1 MESYENSSSN
11 RGVLMENTYYK
22 NDPNASTAEVKRLVK
37 NWRALL
43 DLMPQM
49 VFLIRDDFVIE
60 YVNQY
65 AKKLLGDLRGKRCV
79 DVLCGASG
87 DCHPECSVHDAL
99 LDGKYGGGVVPA
111 KIGDMAVDFSVVP
124 FQGYS
129 GDALRMILMR
139 DVTTLKRQEEELKAF
154 NNDIEGILRIK
165 INELKESEAM
175 RRRLAQE
182 INLLKRKMKDSVPED
197 GMIGSSRPMRAVRD
211 LVSQVADSDATVLIT
226 GESGVGKELV
236 ADLLR
241 EHSSRHDKPF
251 LKVNCNA
258 IHENLLES
266 DLFGYEK
273 GAFTGAAARQKGKF
287 EIVHNGTIF
296 LDEIGDISPRMQAS
310 LLRVLQSGELIRV
323 GGNSPVQVDVRVIA
337 ATNADLVKAVQDGKF
352 RLDLYYRLNIIQI
365 VIPPLRERK
374 EDIVELATYFVKRY
388 RKAFKKD
395 IDFLPSKV
403 IDKLLLHDWP
413 GNVRELENMIQR
425 AVLMA
430 KHKVITEEDLVFGD
444 SMQGGRTDNY
454 FSRMVSSI
462 PGKSLKD
469 LVARFESDIIA
480 YMLSGNNGNVVQ
492 AARDLDV
499 GKTALYDKIKRYDLS
514 AKDLKK

>member
-1 MESYENSSSN
+1 MDNAYC
-11 RGVLMENTYYK
+11 TH
-22 NDPNASTAEVKRLVK
+22 DPISSTAEVKRLVK
-37 NWRALL
+37 NWKALL

-60 YVNQY
+60 YVNQH
-65 AKKLLGDLRGKRCV
+65 AKKRLGDLRGKRCV
-79 DVLCGASG
+79 DVLCAVGG
-87 DCHPECSVHDAL
+87 GCHPGCSLHKAMVGEVIPKGL
-99 LDGKYGGGVVPA
+99 STA
-111 KIGDMAVDFSVVP
+111 KVGDMVVELSVVP

-129 GDALRMILMR
+129 GDDLRMILMR
-139 DVTTLKRQEEELKAF
+139 DVTVLKRQEEELKAF
-154 NNDIEGILRIK
+154 NNDVEGILRIK
-165 INELKESEAM
+165 INELKESEVM

-182 INLLKRKMKDSVPED
+182 VNVLKRKMKDTVPED
-197 GMIGSSRPMRAVRD
+197 GMIGSSRAMRAVRD
-211 LVSQVADSDATVLIT
+211 LVCQVADSDATVLVT

-236 ADLLR
+236 ADLIR
-241 EHSSRHDKPF
+241 AHSSRHDKPF

-258 IHENLLES
+258 INENLLES

-273 GAFTGAAARQKGKF
+273 GAFTGAGARQKGKF

-296 LDEIGDISPRMQAS
+296 LDEIGDISPRMQGS

-337 ATNADLVKAVQDGKF
+337 ATNADLAKGVQEGRF

-374 EDIVELATYFVKRY
+374 EDIVELAAHFVKRY

-395 IDFLPSKV
+395 IDFLPNRV

-413 GNVRELENMIQR
+413 GNVRELENMMQR

-430 KHKVITEEDLVFGD
+430 KNKVITEDDLIFSESTQGD
-444 SMQGGRTDNY
+444 RADNY
-454 FSRMVSSI
+454 FGRMMSSI

-469 LVARFESDIIA
+469 LVAQFESDVIA
-480 YMLSGNNGNVVQ
+480 YMLEGNNGNVVQ

-499 GKTALYDKIKRYDLS
+499 GKTALYDKIKRYDIS
-514 AKDLKK
+514 AKNLKNR

>member
-1 MESYENSSSN
+1 MEIFVDGSN
-11 RGVLMENTYYK
+11 TRGVLMDTTK
-22 NDPNASTAEVKRLVK
+22 STHDPNASTAEVKRLVK

-49 VFLIRDDFVIE
+49 VFLVRDDHVIE
-60 YVNQY
+60 YVNQH
-65 AKKLLGDLRGKRCV
+65 AKKLLGDLRGERCV
-79 DVLCGASG
+79 DVLCGMSG
-87 DCHPECSVHDAL
+87 GCHPGCSVHADLAEE
-99 LDGKYGGGVVPA
+99 KIFAGVNPA
-111 KIGDMAVDFSVVP
+111 KVGDMNVEVSVVP

-129 GDALRMILMR
+129 GDTLRMVLMR

-165 INELKESEAM
+165 INELKESETM

-182 INLLKRKMKDSVPED
+182 VNVLKRKMKATVPDD
-197 GMIGSSRPMRAVRD
+197 GMIGSSRAMRAVRD
-211 LVSQVADSDATVLIT
+211 LVDQVADSDATILIT

-236 ADLLR
+236 ADMLR
-241 EHSSRHDKPF
+241 AHSSRHDKPF

-273 GAFTGAAARQKGKF
+273 GAFTGAASRQKGKF

-296 LDEIGDISPRMQAS
+296 LDEIGDISPRMQAT

-323 GGNSPVQVDVRVIA
+323 GGNSPVQVDVRVVA
-337 ATNADLVKAVQDGKF
+337 ATNADLSKAVQDGKF
-352 RLDLYYRLNIIQI
+352 RLDLYYRLNIIQ
-365 VIPPLRERK
+365 VAIPPLRERK
-374 EDIVELATYFVKRY
+374 EDIVELATFFVKRY

-403 IDKLLLHDWP
+403 IDRLLLHDWP

-425 AVLMA
+425 AVLVA
-430 KHKVITEEDLVFGD
+430 KHKVITEDDLVFD
-444 SMQGGRTDNY
+444 DTMRGGADNY
-454 FSRMVSSI
+454 FSRMVSSV
-462 PGKSLKD
+462 PGRSLKD
-469 LVARFESDIIA
+469 LVARFECDIITH
-480 YMLSGNNGNVVQ
+480 MLEGSSGNVVQ

-499 GKTALYDKIKRYDLS
+499 GKTALYDKIKRYDIS
-514 AKDLKK
+514 AKNLKK